1 MALDNYRFKRFL
13 NTHRGERID
22 QPDLQHAVETQQRDA
37 LSQIGEGFLVG
48 DKLVLPSLGIVEQP
62 RLFVLYGFQVTNPAT
77 TQLTV
82 TGGSGLLGSNENG
95 NVVSGLLINTEVTGT
110 RTIDIGTYAN
120 GDYGIFIRLEMREE
134 NYENRAFWNA
144 DASTPAE
151 YSRVVPTRIVEDWNV
166 VVETSSPGAE
176 WLQIYAVNKAGSV
189 LTLTDMRDYFFE
201 GRADLDYDP
210 ANEWGSTSD
219 RADTR
224 NLSGITG
231 LRRFVRAVQKQLDDI
246 IDSQSASGG
255 WWSLVR
261 DSAGSTIKSLY
272 ELTQDKLERD
282 GSNEISGDILPDA
295 NITHELG
302 SSVRRFLTIFAQ
314 DFTGSGTLSIP
325 TVDAATEVTAPFA
338 TVSSNA
344 AAPLTGADVGRLYRD
359 MVPMGWFRCTTNTTG
374 SVTAFTEVG
383 VAITIAGNNLRVT
396 LDNAATSSTAY
407 AVIGNVQGIASVRLY
422 NISRISATQFD
433 LIVHTDLVGG
443 TGIVGTTEDYYFD
456 FVIYGRPA

>member
-120 GDYGIFIRLEMREE
+120 GDYGIYLRLEMREE

-144 DASTPAE
+144 DAATPAE
-151 YSRVVPTRIVEDWNV
+151 YSRVVPTRLVEDWNI
-166 VVETSSPGAE
+166 VVETSSPGPE
-176 WLQIYAVNKAGSV
+176 WMQIYEVNKAGSV

-201 GRADLDYDP
+201 GRADLSYAP
-210 ANEWGSTSD
+210 SNEWGSTSD
-219 RADTR
+219 RAATR

-231 LRRFVRAVQKQLDDI
+231 LRRFVRAVQRQLGDI
-246 IDSQSASGG
+246 IGDD
-255 WWSLVR
+255 WWTEITG
-261 DSAGSTIKSLY
+261 AIKSLTD
-272 ELTQDKLERD
+272 LNADKLERD

-359 MVPMGWFRCTTNTTG
+359 MVPMGWFACRTDTTG
-374 SVTAFTEVG
+374 SVLDITEVG
-383 VAITIAGNNLRVT
+383 VSLTITGGDLRVT

-407 AVIGNVQGIASVRLY
+407 AVIGNVQSGGSVRLY
-422 NISRISATQFD
+422 SVSRINATQFD
-433 LIVHTDLVGG
+433 LTVHTDMVGTTG
-443 TGIVGTTEDYYFD
+443 TVGTTENYFFD